1 MSATLQSRASLKRNT
16 FIPSF
21 TVNFGSFCELQL
33 TKACFQLHDSIKFEV
48 FRPAG
53 EKPIH

>member
-1 MSATLQSRASLKRNT
+1 MSAILHSRASLKRNT
-16 FIPSF
+16 FIPTF
-21 TVNFGSFCELQL
+21 AFNFGSFCELQL
-33 TKACFQLHDSIKFEV
+33 TKTCFRLHDAIKFEV

>member
-1 MSATLQSRASLKRNT
+1 MLAILQSRASLKRNT
-16 FIPSF
+16 FIPTF
-21 TVNFGSFCELQL
+21 AFNFGSFCELQL
-33 TKACFQLHDSIKFEV
+33 TKTCFRLHDAIKFEV